1 LLTAQQTGYLTEFI
15 TSADLVKFANLKP
28 GMDGFSE
35 ACDKAENLIR
45 ETTPENNKNLN
56 SQPEEK
62 QS

>member
-1 LLTAQQTGYLTEFI
+1 
-15 TSADLVKFANLKP
+15 VKFANLKP